1 MPVTEEWLNQQA
13 QILLGKAEELYLPRK
28 AFRFDGVKAGDAG
41 PFVRFH
47 LDGIGV
53 GFELDRKALDTE
65 ARRIPRQRKQK
76 SRMESLSERLEASE
90 KSRLR
95 KATQNFL

>member
-13 QILLGKAEELYLPRK
+13 QILLGKAEELYLPRDK

-53 GFELDRKALDTE
+53 GFELDRKAPFSAL
-65 ARRIPRQRKQK
+65 
-76 SRMESLSERLEASE
+76 
-90 KSRLR
+90 
-95 KATQNFL
+95 